1 MIAELQIN
9 FIFLWLISR
18 KLKLPLAMKLKT
30 LSNGL
35 LHVRQDGLVPQL
47 DEPSSTPGHVVN
59 GARHEGREADE
70 GVGAARVALHD
81 LVEVDVNPGQ
91 PVND

>member
-1 MIAELQIN
+1 
-9 FIFLWLISR
+9 
-18 KLKLPLAMKLKT
+18 MKLKT

-47 DEPSSTPGHVVN
+47 DEPGSTPGHVID
-59 GARHEGREADE
+59 GTGHEGREPDE